1 MAIFDDV
8 VVNAKSAA
16 AVVSKKAGE
25 IIDLSKLRI
34 SLASLRSELSK
45 QYQALGEAVFNN
57 DPVEEID
64 AIKEEITAVKQN
76 ISDIEDILSNARNSV
91 TCPAC
96 GEKLN
101 KNARYCSTCGTA
113 IPNAKKNVCVSC
125 GAKLVEGAKYC
136 ASCGTAVETE
146 SVKEPET
153 EVKEEKTEE

>member
-16 AVVSKKAGE
+16 SVVSKKAGE
-25 IIDLSKLRI
+25 IFDLSKLRI

-57 DPVEEID
+57 DPVEEIE
-64 AIKEEITAVKQN
+64 AIKEEISALRQN
-76 ISDIEDILSNARNSV
+76 ISDVESILSNAKNTV

-101 KNARYCSTCGTA
+101 KNAKFCSTCGTA
-113 IPNAKKNVCVSC
+113 IPQAKNVCASC
-125 GAKLVEGAKYC
+125 GAKLVDGAKFC
-136 ASCGTAVETE
+136 AACGTSVEDE
-146 SVKEPET
+146 
-153 EVKEEKTEE
+153 KEEPAKTEE

>member
-16 AVVSKKAGE
+16 SVVSKKAGE

-34 SLASLRSELSK
+34 SLASLRSELAK
-45 QYQALGEAVFNN
+45 QYQALGEAVYNG
-57 DPVEEID
+57 DPVEEIN
-64 AIKEEITAVKQN
+64 AIKEEIAALKQN
-76 ISDIEDILSNARNSV
+76 ISDIEDILLSARNSV

-125 GAKLVEGAKYC
+125 GAKLVEGAKFC
-136 ASCGTAVETE
+136 AACGTAVD
-146 SVKEPET
+146 KEPET